1 MNLLQMLI
9 LSSPFE
15 DQKVEDQK
23 GWQNSSQ
30 YWTSTWRLPSIYIY
44 VHEKKAQKQEVAYV
58 TYKLEVSK
66 KDTVGNLRIEA
77 GWTQNC
83 T

>member
-1 MNLLQMLI
+1 LAKQFTVLDLDM
-9 LSSPFE
+9 E
-15 DQKVEDQK
+15 ATK
-23 GWQNSSQ
+23 
-30 YWTSTWRLPSIYIY
+30 YIYIY